1 MKSASPTKLAPQ
13 PDYRPRMRVVGIVS
27 PGAMGSAVGAA
38 YLDAGR
44 RVVTTLA
51 GRSERTCALAEAA
64 GLEILPDLDAVVA
77 EADLVLSIA
86 PPDQA
91 LAIGADLA
99 LAATRTGPRPLVSDW
114 NAISPATAHELE
126 RVLAAA
132 GLELV
137 DGSIS
142 GGPPRADY
150 RTRIYLSGARA
161 AELVGP
167 PRLDVRVVGD
177 EIGLASA
184 VKMCTASVYK
194 GFTALLAQALATAH
208 SNGVLEPV
216 LDDLHD
222 SFPRQIDDAARLL
235 AVSTTKASRYVGE
248 MHEIAATQ
256 ERAGSTPALFEAM
269 AEVYARLARTELA
282 AEAPEAISA
291 SPALEDV
298 LVRMKPVDAGE
309 RT

>member
-1 MKSASPTKLAPQ
+1 
-13 PDYRPRMRVVGIVS
+13 
-27 PGAMGSAVGAA
+27 MGSAVGAA

-51 GRSERTCALAEAA
+51 GRSVRTDGLAEAA
-64 GLEILPDLDAVVA
+64 GLEILPDVDAVVA
-77 EADLVLSIA
+77 EADLVLSIV

-91 LAIGADLA
+91 LAIGAELA
-99 LAATRTGPRPLVSDW
+99 AAATRTGARPLVSDW
-114 NAISPATAHELE
+114 NAISPATARELE
-126 RVLAAA
+126 QVLAAA

-142 GGPPRADY
+142 GGPPGADY
-150 RTRIYLSGARA
+150 RTRVYLSGARA

-167 PRLDVRVVGD
+167 ARLDVRVVGD

-184 VKMCTASVYK
+184 VKMCTASMYK

-208 SNGVLEPV
+208 SHGVLEPV

-222 SFPRQIDDAARLL
+222 SFPRQIDGAARLL

-269 AEVYARLARTELA
+269 AEVYGRLARSELA
-282 AEAPEAISA
+282 AEAPEAIPA
-291 SPALEDV
+291 SPTLEDV
-298 LVRMKPVDAGE
+298 LERITPSDAGE